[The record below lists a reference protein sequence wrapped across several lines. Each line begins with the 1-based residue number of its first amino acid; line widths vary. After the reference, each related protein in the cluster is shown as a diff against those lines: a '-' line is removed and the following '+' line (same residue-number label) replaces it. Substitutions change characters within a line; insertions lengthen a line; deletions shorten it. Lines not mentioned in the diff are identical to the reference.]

1 MAPNVNLCLVVLDVE
16 GFVLKD
22 LCWCECCYAICL
34 EDVNYG
40 VKSFTMYV
48 CMALGM

>member
-1 MAPNVNLCLVVLDVE
+1 MLV
-16 GFVLKD
+16 
-22 LCWCECCYAICL
+22 CYLVCL

-48 CMALGM
+48 CMYVCMYDTRDVDGVLEI